1 MPGTL
6 RYKSSLHAAARTSD
20 FVFNQLIP
28 YIGNKRKLLDL
39 IADAVAVTRPRPG
52 DTFLD
57 LFAGSGVVS
66 RFAKKLGLTVIA
78 NDWEPHTR
86 PINACY
92 IECNHKPSFAR
103 LGGYETTISLLNS
116 VSPRV
121 DWVTENL
128 APLDDDHYDV
138 ATERMFFMRKNATRI
153 DAIRGRIEEWHG
165 SGMIDAREANCLL
178 APLLYQACYRSNT
191 SGVFKGFH
199 RGWGGQTRTALHR
212 IATDLVLSPAVFHD
226 NGRINRVLCKDAAA
240 VARDLSSEPV
250 HIAYIDP
257 PYNQHPY
264 ASNYHV
270 LTSIALWDRPA
281 LPPPGTRGSK
291 SAIRTDWRTTRRSPY
306 NHRGHALDAYR
317 DLVAAL
323 NARYILTSYSTDG
336 TIPLDGLLAAN
347 TARGRVTIFARPY
360 KRYRVSTQRYSPR
373 PTTIEFVILV
383 DTARSN
389 TVPLERLRTQLE
401 IHPGE
406 PISAGI
412 V

>member
-6 RYKSSLHAAARTSD
+6 RYKSSLHAAARTTD

-39 IADAVAVTRPRPG
+39 IAEAVAVTRPQPG
-52 DTFLD
+52 DMFLD

-86 PINACY
+86 PINTCY
-92 IECNHKPSFAR
+92 IECNRPPPFTR
-103 LGGYETTISLLNS
+103 LGGYDAAIATLNS
-116 VSPRV
+116 LAPQI
-121 DWVTENL
+121 DWVTQNL
-128 APLDDDHYDV
+128 APRDDNHYDIT
-138 ATERMFFMRKNATRI
+138 TERMFYMRKNATRI
-153 DAIRGRIEEWHG
+153 DAIRCQVAEWRE
-165 SGMIDAREANCLL
+165 SDVIDERECACLL
-178 APLLYQACYRSNT
+178 APLLYQSCYRSNT

-212 IATDLVLSPAVFHD
+212 IATDLELSPAVFHD
-226 NGRINRVLCKDAAA
+226 NDRANRVLCDDAAA
-240 VARDLSSEPV
+240 VARDLSSKPV

-270 LTSIALWDRPA
+270 LTSIALWDRPP

-291 SAIRTDWRTTRRSPY
+291 SAIRTDWRTSRRSPY
-306 NHRGHALDAYR
+306 NHRGQALDAYR
-317 DLVAAL
+317 NLVVAV
-323 NARYILTSYSTDG
+323 NARFILTSYSTDG
-336 TIPLDGLLAAN
+336 SIPLDGLLAAN
-347 TARGRVTIFARPY
+347 IARGHVAVFARPY
-360 KRYRVSTQRYSPR
+360 KRYRVSAQRYSPR

-383 DTARSN
+383 DTAQRN
-389 TVPLERLRTQLE
+389 TVPLERLQVQLE
-401 IHPGE
+401 TPFGE
-406 PISAGI
+406 PNPANI